1 MKHLLV
7 TELPHLANS
16 VQWFERLR
24 PLGNAL
30 ILDSVAGASGGYRYR
45 YRYDIITAAPDTLY
59 RHKDGTTWCK
69 PSTGNTWQALTTEPF
84 KTLQAALP
92 SPVDS
97 QQMPFS
103 GGLAGYWGYE
113 LNETLEPD
121 RITPRHLS
129 LPSMLVGLY
138 LWAVVVDHHTARTWL
153 VMHPDMSAGKRHYI
167 EQQLH
172 KPVTAFSS
180 VFHLNTPFLAS
191 MSHSEYRNA
200 FQHVRARI
208 AAGDCYQVNLTQ
220 RFSAGY
226 QGDPWSAYLALRSV
240 SPTPFAAFL
249 DFEELKV
256 LSHSPER
263 LLRSDNGEIE
273 TRPIKGTRPRGCDLD
288 EDVAAAAELLG
299 SEKDRAENLMIVDLL
314 RNDLGR
320 NCKPGSV
327 DVPALFDLESYAN
340 VHHLVSTVTGQL
352 AEGHDNL
359 MLLCGAFPGGSI
371 TGAPK
376 VRAMEIIREL
386 EPVSRSVYCGAIGY
400 ISSHGRMDTNIA
412 IRTLVAD
419 GQQIH
424 CWGGGGIVADSDCE
438 MEYQESITKV
448 KNLMT
453 VLENLEAKRVAL

>member
-1 MKHLLV
+1 MKHLSI
-7 TELPHLANS
+7 TELPHLTDS

-24 PLGNAL
+24 SLGNAL
-30 ILDSVAGASGGYRYR
+30 MLDSVARSSGDYR
-45 YRYDIITAAPDTLY
+45 YRYDILTAAPENLY
-59 RHKDGTTWCK
+59 RHKDGITWCK
-69 PSTGNTWQALTTEPF
+69 SSTSDTWQPLATAPF
-84 KTLQAALP
+84 ETLHAALP

-97 QQMPFS
+97 QQMPFT

-113 LNETLEPD
+113 LNESLEPG
-121 RITPRHLS
+121 RIKPRRSSH
-129 LPSMLVGLY
+129 PSMLVGLY
-138 LWAVVVDHHTARTWL
+138 LWAVVVDHHTGRTWL
-153 VMHPDMSAGKRHYI
+153 VAHPDMSEEKRHRI
-167 EQQLH
+167 EQRLH
-172 KPVTAFSS
+172 KPATVFSS
-180 VFHLNTPFLAS
+180 AFHLNTPFSAS
-191 MSHSEYRNA
+191 MSPSEYQNA
-200 FQHVRARI
+200 FQHIKDWI

-220 RFSAGY
+220 RFSADY
-226 QGDPWSAYLALRSV
+226 QGDPWSAYLALRSA

-263 LLRSDNGEIE
+263 LLRSDNGEVE
-273 TRPIKGTRPRGCDLD
+273 TRPIKGTRPRGRDTD
-288 EDVAAAAELLG
+288 EDIATAAELLT

-320 NCKPGSV
+320 NCKPGSIK
-327 DVPALFDLESYAN
+327 VPVLFGLESYAN

-359 MLLCGAFPGGSI
+359 MLLRDAFPGGSI

-376 VRAMEIIREL
+376 IRAMEIIREL
-386 EPVSRSVYCGAIGY
+386 EPVPRSVYCGAIGY

-448 KNLMT
+448 RNLMN
-453 VLENLEAKRVAL
+453 VLENMEAERVAL